1 MGLFSVLFGRTTV
14 RKPNRERYF
23 SIITAADQLRDR
35 SEIRTYEK
43 SGIIFNPVESTFF
56 ENLDSEIM
64 DLLRIN
70 ERSTGTR
77 FELVSDDFGT
87 RWIVLEDRD
96 FEDLVATT
104 HLVAETF
111 SDHGFGDRLL
121 AAVVQLRY
129 EGRPAYWIY
138 SYKRG
143 RFYPMVPSGASGDK
157 QRDNAAEM
165 RLGALMEEEKIPV
178 EKSLESWY
186 SLWGI
191 PF

>member
-1 MGLFSVLFGRTTV
+1 MGLFSVLLGRTSV

-23 SIITAADQLRDR
+23 SIITAADELRGRTD
-35 SEIRTYEK
+35 IRPCEK
-43 SGIIFNPVESTFF
+43 SGIVFNPVESTFF
-56 ENLDSEIM
+56 ESLHSEVRE
-64 DLLRIN
+64 LLRIN

-77 FELVSDDFGT
+77 FEVVDDDFGT
-87 RWIVLEDRD
+87 RWVVVDDRD
-96 FEDLVATT
+96 FEDLVAAT
-104 HLVAETF
+104 HLVAEAF
-111 SDHGFGDRLL
+111 SDHGFADRLL

-138 SYKRG
+138 NYKRG
-143 RFYPMVPSGASGDK
+143 RFYPMVPSGDK